1 MPGCGLTFPQQ
12 AGSALRSFYQRHLP
26 NPNPENHFS
35 FAFGTLQQAF
45 SIFAV
50 KAKAN
55 QRPAL

>member
-1 MPGCGLTFPQQ
+1 ML
-12 AGSALRSFYQRHLP
+12 H
-26 NPNPENHFS
+26 PENLFS
-35 FAFGTLQQAF
+35 FAFGTLQQVF

>member
-1 MPGCGLTFPQQ
+1 MGSVFWSHFPSRQAIPLGLKM
-12 AGSALRSFYQRHLP
+12 LH
-26 NPNPENHFS
+26 PENHFS
-35 FAFGTLQQAF
+35 FASGTLQQVF